1 MMASHAL
8 ASWPAC
14 CTPWYAQQVLMY
26 HMYLTCP
33 PLPIRTAML
42 TVEDE
47 AFWAG
52 VEPVSFGELPQLQDA
67 VTVVG

>member
-1 MMASHAL
+1 
-8 ASWPAC
+8 
-14 CTPWYAQQVLMY
+14 MY